1 MVGVFRPIGLV
12 ACKWLFGGFDLRSA
26 PPALPAAPLQTFR
39 SYLRRVVLPSV
50 TSKHGEYLLAEV
62 VKRWEHHKIMNKWM
76 FRFFMY
82 LVCSNTQWRA
92 HKCPPSPC
100 TLLSVCN
107 IL

>member
-1 MVGVFRPIGLV
+1 MTTRVFRQQLHFTTPH
-12 ACKWLFGGFDLRSA
+12 
-26 PPALPAAPLQTFR
+26 PPPTPFPTPVVQTFR

-82 LVCSNTQWRA
+82 LVG
-92 HKCPPSPC
+92 
-100 TLLSVCN
+100 
-107 IL
+107 